1 MSNRDEQKL
10 AAAEAR
16 VKQQTTHSGVD
27 EIRKLLNSLDIRIT
41 RLREETPEDALE
53 MLSLFDQVTEKLE
66 RTQQL
71 GTPLASEYSQFET
84 ILSRFLS
91 QGALF
96 IQKAGGQPVLEAIRQ
111 ANPPK
116 EERWWWRIDEV
127 IANDRAVRIKRW
139 LRTGLIAAV
148 IIIIAAVIY
157 QLFLAPDPTTRAIYS
172 NSQSAEFNLQ
182 MGKYDQAL
190 EDVKKALSYSPEDPD
205 LLTLKGV
212 LEEATDQSEAA
223 KVDFETA
230 QTLYTKEE
238 NFYTRRG
245 SLYLMTNDGERALAD
260 VQTASEKNPD
270 LAYAYL
276 LEGQAYELLGMYSE
290 SLDALQIADQV
301 AERTN
306 QPQIQVY
313 ARMYMAQILQ
323 RPDQIATATPEDG
336 DIQE

>member
-172 NSQSAEFNLQ
+172 NSQSAEFNLLPRRP
-182 MGKYDQAL
+182 GFTY
-190 EDVKKALSYSPEDPD
+190 
-205 LLTLKGV
+205 
-212 LEEATDQSEAA
+212 
-223 KVDFETA
+223 A
-230 QTLYTKEE
+230 QRR
-238 NFYTRRG
+238 TRRSNG
-245 SLYLMTNDGERALAD
+245 SIRSSKGRFRNSSNVVHKGRKFLYPTREPLSDDERWRARPGGCPNR
-260 VQTASEKNPD
+260 QREKPRSG
-270 LAYAYL
+270 LCLPARR
-276 LEGQAYELLGMYSE
+276 S
-290 SLDALQIADQV
+290 SL
-301 AERTN
+301 
-306 QPQIQVY
+306 
-313 ARMYMAQILQ
+313 
-323 RPDQIATATPEDG
+323 
-336 DIQE
+336 